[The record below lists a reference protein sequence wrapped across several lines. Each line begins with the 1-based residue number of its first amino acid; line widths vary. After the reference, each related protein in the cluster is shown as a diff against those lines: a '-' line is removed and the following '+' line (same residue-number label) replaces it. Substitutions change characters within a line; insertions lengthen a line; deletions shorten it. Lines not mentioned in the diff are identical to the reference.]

1 MVTAP
6 SLTAAT
12 LTTLV
17 EAASAA
23 PSLHNSQPWRFRLD
37 PVTATLELWAA
48 PERGL
53 PRIDPRGRALH
64 LSVGAALFNV
74 RTAAAH
80 LGWRT
85 EVTLLPDP
93 REPRVLATV
102 ALRAGRDGPALSD
115 PDPHELHEL
124 HAALWRR
131 HTSRLPF
138 TRRPSAHR
146 IAELVRAAEAEGAT
160 LTVPDA
166 VGTARVLRLTAEA
179 ERRDTRDR
187 ARRVETAAWVRRG
200 TGDGLPPTALG
211 PGDANGLVP
220 TRDFAGPDARHPR
233 ATAAFEERPLIA
245 LLATRHDRR
254 VDWLRA
260 GQALERVWL
269 TATARTLRLAPLHQ
283 ALEWPDLR
291 AALADP
297 AAADEAG
304 AGNGVGSGGGAASVQ
319 LVVRIGYGPAG
330 VSSPRRSTWQVVE
343 RRG

>member
-1 MVTAP
+1 MVTTHA
-6 SLTAAT
+6 LTAAT

-23 PSLHNSQPWRFRLD
+23 PSPHNAQPWRFRLD
-37 PVTATLELWAA
+37 PATATLHLRAA

-53 PRIDPRGRALH
+53 SRIDPLGRALH

-85 EVTLLPDP
+85 EVTLLPEP
-93 REPRVLATV
+93 REPRAMATI
-102 ALRAGRDGPALSD
+102 ALSAGRDGPALPD
-115 PDPHELHEL
+115 PDL

-138 TRRPSAHR
+138 TRRPAAPR
-146 IAELVRAAEAEGAT
+146 VAELARAADAEGAT
-160 LTVPDA
+160 LVVPDA

-179 ERRDTRDR
+179 ERRDARDR
-187 ARRVETAAWVRRG
+187 ARRAETASWVRRG
-200 TGDGLPPTALG
+200 TGDGVPPDALG
-211 PGDANGLVP
+211 PGDANGRVP
-220 TRDFAGPDARHPR
+220 TRDFAGPDARQPR
-233 ATAAFEERPLIA
+233 PTAAFEERPLIA
-245 LLATRHDRR
+245 LLTTRHDRR

-269 TATARTLRLAPLHQ
+269 TATARALRLAPLHQ

-291 AALADP
+291 AALVDP
-297 AAADEAG
+297 AASDTAG
-304 AGNGVGSGGGAASVQ
+304 FVQ

-330 VSSPRRSTWQVVE
+330 VPSPRRSTWQVVE
-343 RRG
+343 RQP